1 MQNKDKRKTRKFCE
15 NTQKTQKDK
24 KMKKKHEGQEYKILP
39 KYKCCYLRDKIREE
53 KPFLRLKTQVHTVK
67 QTTGKLEKEE

>member
-1 MQNKDKRKTRKFCE
+1 MKDRNIKSYQSINVVISE
-15 NTQKTQKDK
+15 
-24 KMKKKHEGQEYKILP
+24 
-39 KYKCCYLRDKIREE
+39 IREE

>member
-1 MQNKDKRKTRKFCE
+1 
-15 NTQKTQKDK
+15 
-24 KMKKKHEGQEYKILP
+24 MKKKHEGQEYKILP